1 MLRAMWTAA
10 SGMSAQ
16 EYNIDTISNNLAN
29 VDTSGYKKVRTD
41 FQDLLY
47 QNIQN
52 AGAPVSADLKVP
64 TGVFVGHGVKIAAT
78 QRVFSQGEFQMT
90 ENPFDVVIEGEGFFQ
105 IQQPDGNIA
114 YTRGGAFKLDSQG
127 QMVTSNGFLVEPA
140 ITFPS
145 GATEFTIGIDGTV
158 TANVDGSVQEI
169 GSLSTVRFV
178 NPAGLRAVGRNLLQ
192 ETEASGTPIE
202 GQPSITAG
210 FGSLLQGYL
219 EMSNVKAV
227 EEMVKMI
234 TAQRAYE
241 LNSKVIQT
249 SDRMLEIANTLKR

>member
-1 MLRAMWTAA
+1 MWTAA

-29 VDTSGYKKVRTD
+29 VDTAGYKKVRTD

-47 QNIQN
+47 QNVQN
-52 AGAPVSADLKVP
+52 AGAPVSEDLRVP
-64 TGVFVGHGVKIAAT
+64 TGIFVGHGVKIAAT

-90 ENPFDVVIEGEGFFQ
+90 ENPFDIVIEGEGFFQ
-105 IQQPDGNIA
+105 IQMPDGNIA
-114 YTRGGAFKLDSQG
+114 YTRGGSFKLDSQG
-127 QMVTSNGFLVEPA
+127 QLVTSNGFVVEPN
-140 ITFPS
+140 ITFPA
-145 GATEFTIGIDGTV
+145 GATEFTVGIDGTI
-158 TANVDGSVQEI
+158 TANVDGTIQEI
-169 GSLSTVRFV
+169 GTMNTVRFV
-178 NPAGLRAVGRNLLQ
+178 NPAGLKAIGRNLLK
-192 ETEASGTPIE
+192 ETEASGAPIE
-202 GQPSITAG
+202 GQPTITQG
-210 FGSLLQGYL
+210 YGGLLQGYL

>member
-1 MLRAMWTAA
+1 MTCR
-10 SGMSAQ
+10 
-16 EYNIDTISNNLAN
+16 
-29 VDTSGYKKVRTD
+29 
-41 FQDLLY
+41 
-47 QNIQN
+47 
-52 AGAPVSADLKVP
+52 
-64 TGVFVGHGVKIAAT
+64 FV
-78 QRVFSQGEFQMT
+78 
-90 ENPFDVVIEGEGFFQ
+90 
-105 IQQPDGNIA
+105 
-114 YTRGGAFKLDSQG
+114 
-127 QMVTSNGFLVEPA
+127 VEPS

-169 GSLSTVRFV
+169 GSLNTVRFV
-178 NPAGLRAVGRNLLQ
+178 NPAGLRAIGRNLLK